1 MNICVVEHQHKAQ
14 PYINALL
21 SSHHHIK
28 RIPIKAD
35 CLLIDHEWA
44 GLFAGLPK
52 VTWRKQILEAEQ
64 RGMPIFIYPHS
75 VRPNIPH
82 DLTDQYYQ
90 ARALFTIAEG
100 HKEVLR
106 RIGYPN
112 PIEVMGWPYTEIK
125 PFRQRKSNGKIRVL
139 FAPIHPVG
147 NGYLPDAERELNA
160 KTYKKLLGLTDKID
174 LTVRHVQPLESSGL
188 WFDERAK
195 IIRGAMDGSTKQMN
209 GADVIVAAFTFAYM
223 AVALGHPLVMMG
235 EGIKPHNSPRGVGKL
250 IYARNWEKYKD
261 YMKFPH
267 NVEDCSS
274 KTDLLDMLKRA
285 MQAPPDEW
293 KERFIGQPFDGRRF
307 VKTLEGYL

>member
-14 PYINALL
+14 PYNNALL
-21 SSHHHIK
+21 SARHHIK
-28 RIPIKAD
+28 RRPINAE
-35 CLLIDHEWA
+35 CLLIDHEWS
-44 GLFAGLPK
+44 GLFAGLPEVK
-52 VTWRKQILEAEQ
+52 WRKQILEAEQ
-64 RGMPIFIYPHS
+64 KGMPIFIYPHS

-82 DLTDQYYQ
+82 DLTDEYYP

-100 HKEVLR
+100 HREVLR

-112 PIEVMGWPYTEIK
+112 PIEVIGWPYTEIK
-125 PFRQRKSNGKIRVL
+125 SFRQRESNGKIRVL

-160 KTYKKLLGLTDKID
+160 KTYKKLLSLTDKID
-174 LTVRHVQPLESSGL
+174 LTVRHVQPLESNGL
-188 WFDERAK
+188 WFDERAN

-209 GADVIVAAFTFAYM
+209 SADVIIGAFTFAYM

-235 EGIKPHNSPRGVGKL
+235 EGIKPHNSPRGSGKL
-250 IYARNWEKYKD
+250 IYAKHWNKYKG
-261 YMKFPH
+261 YMKFPF
-267 NVEDCSS
+267 NVEDCSR
-274 KTDLLDMLKRA
+274 KTDLLDALKQA
-285 MQAPPDEW
+285 MQEPPDEW